1 MEDRL
6 RRHESSHASKGP
18 PTVVMAY
25 TAHDDYSASDPPTFV
40 VVVEQQDGIAPPDT
54 MQRRVAALRK
64 LGVAVE
70 FHRYPRL
77 GHGFGVGTGTSA
89 EGWISDAVRF
99 WEEHMK
105 KKQRAFARCRRGP
118 TEVSGR
124 KDSQPGHRRSLA
136 RV

>member
-1 MEDRL
+1 MAAAIGTRGVAPFGGGDL
-6 RRHESSHASKGP
+6 PNP

-40 VVVEQQDGIAPPDT
+40 VVVEQRTASLPRTPCRGGLRP
-54 MQRRVAALRK
+54 LRK

-89 EGWISDAVRF
+89 ERWISDAVRF
-99 WEEHMK
+99 W
-105 KKQRAFARCRRGP
+105 
-118 TEVSGR
+118 
-124 KDSQPGHRRSLA
+124 
-136 RV
+136 